1 METMNGLKRT
11 HYCGELSA
19 KNEGEEVV
27 LCGWVAKNRKLG
39 GLDFVTLRDRT
50 GIVQIAFSDKTE
62 KSLFEKAESLKSEYV
77 VALKGTVAKREGA
90 NANKDMK
97 TGEIEVLATEL
108 RILNESETPPFYIE
122 ENIDTNDTLRLKYRY
137 LDLRRPDMQR
147 NIIMRHKVAKI
158 ARDYYDENGFLE
170 IETPMLQKSTPE
182 GARDYLVPSRVH
194 NGKFYALPQSP
205 QLYKQ
210 ILMLSGFD
218 RYFQIVRCFRDE
230 DLRADRQPEF
240 TQMDM
245 ELSFADIDTII
256 EINEGFLKKVFKE
269 VLNVDIKTPFLRL
282 PYKEAMDRYGSDKP
296 DTRFDMELMDI
307 TEEVRD
313 CGFKVFSDAAANGGS
328 IRCINAKGLGKSLTR
343 KTLDSL
349 SEYVKTYRAK
359 GMAWIVVEEDGLRSQ
374 ITKFLSEETVDAILK
389 KTDAKPGDGILI
401 IADKNE
407 VVYDALGNLRLE
419 VARRFD
425 LIDKSKFN
433 FLWVTEFPLFEY
445 SEEEERFVAK
455 HHPFTHPMDED
466 IEYLDTDPARVRAKA
481 YDIVLNG
488 SEIGGGSL
496 RIYDS
501 ELQQKMF
508 EKLGFTKEEAWER
521 FGFLM
526 GAFKYGT
533 PPHGG
538 MAYGLDRLVMIMAGC
553 DSIRDVIAFP
563 KVQNA
568 SELMSNAPDFVD
580 EKQLVELGI
589 KVEKQ
594 EDETLENEDK
604 KSE

>member
-11 HYCGELSA
+11 HYCGELSL

-77 VALKGTVAKREGA
+77 VALCGKVAKREGA

-97 TGEIEVLATEL
+97 TGDIEVLASEL
-108 RILNESETPPFYIE
+108 RVLNEAETPPFYIE

-194 NGKFYALPQSP
+194 PGKFYALPQSP

-269 VLNVDIKTPFLRL
+269 VLDVDVKTPFLRL
-282 PYKEAMDRYGSDKP
+282 PYKEAMDRFGSDKP
-296 DTRFDMELMDI
+296 DTRFGMELIDI
-307 TEEVRD
+307 TDEVKD
-313 CGFKVFSDAAANGGS
+313 CGFKVFSDAAAAGGS
-328 IRCINAKGLGKSLTR
+328 VRCINAKGLGKSLTR

-359 GMAWIVVEEDGLRSQ
+359 GMAWIVVEEEGLRSQ
-374 ITKFLSEETVDAILK
+374 ITKFLSEETVSAILK
-389 KTDAKPGDGILI
+389 KTEAEPGDGILI
-401 IADKNE
+401 IADKNS

-419 VARRFD
+419 VARRFNM
-425 LIDKSKFN
+425 IDKNKFN

-445 SEEEERFVAK
+445 SEEEQRFVAM

-488 SEIGGGSL
+488 TEIGGGSL

-538 MAYGLDRLVMIMAGC
+538 MAYGLDRLVMIMAGR

-580 EKQLVELGI
+580 EKQLEELGI
-589 KVEKQ
+589 KVEEK
-594 EDETLENEDK
+594 EITEENTE
-604 KSE
+604 E